1 MSTMSLKPTKS
12 LKPSLTTASAA
23 LLAAGLFAGMASAAA
38 AGSLGGPLE
47 LQDEGVFFVNAQTT
61 TTNFPDTPATGAATP
76 GEITIDQ
83 MYVQYRIPKTI
94 SGPPIVMVHGSGH
107 TGVTYETTPDG
118 REGWA
123 TYFARKGFPVYV
135 VDHVGRGR
143 SGFDPTAINRA
154 KAQSNSGLLPS
165 VPLTTRERAYPNFLI
180 GAQYPTPYPGQQ
192 FPVEAQD
199 QYFAQLVPNTENLL
213 PGGGTNTVKALA
225 ALLDKIGPAVVMV
238 HSQSGG
244 YGLEL
249 IRQRAAK
256 VRGFIDIEGSCG
268 PLSADDVGNSFRKVP
283 TLMVFGDYTEG
294 SSGPNGDERRKL
306 CNQSVDAINA
316 AGGTAKFLYL
326 PALGIKGN
334 SHMLMMDKNNIQI
347 ADLIIGWLG
356 PAAAATAK
364 N

>member
-1 MSTMSLKPTKS
+1 MKIMRAKRSLNP
-12 LKPSLTTASAA
+12 AGAA
-23 LLAAGLFAGMASAAA
+23 VLAAPLLAGMVATAA

-47 LQDEGVFFVNAQTT
+47 LQDEGVFFVNAQTAT
-61 TTNFPDTPATGAATP
+61 TSFPDSATNTPAP

-94 SGPPIVMVHGSGH
+94 SGPPIIMVHGSGH

-154 KAQSNSGLLPS
+154 RIESNPSLLAS

-180 GAQYPTPYPGQQ
+180 GPKYPTPYPGQQ

-199 QYFAQLVPNTENLL
+199 QYFAQLVPNTETLL
-213 PGGGTNTVKALA
+213 PGGGSNTVKALA
-225 ALLDKIGPAVVMV
+225 ALVDKIGPAVVMV

-244 YGLEL
+244 YGLDL
-249 IRQRAAK
+249 IRQRADK
-256 VRGFIDIEGSCG
+256 VRGFIDVEGSCG
-268 PLSADDVGNSFRKVP
+268 PLSSEDVSKSFRKVP
-283 TLMVFGDYTEG
+283 TMMVFGDYTEG
-294 SSGPNGDERRKL
+294 ASGPNGDERRKV

-334 SHMLMMDKNNIQI
+334 SHMLMMDKNNLQI
-347 ADLIIGWLG
+347 ADLIIAWLG
-356 PAAAATAK
+356 PATAALAGAK
-364 N
+364 